1 MSYPDLVAIGGFVVL
16 FILLLLRVPIGV
28 AMGLVGVGGFAMMV
42 RTSSALNLVGLS
54 PIRTATEYS
63 LALIP
68 MFILMGS
75 LATASGL
82 SKELYRASNAWIGH
96 RRGGLAMAT
105 IAACGG
111 FAAIC
116 GSSVA
121 TAATMTR
128 VALPEMKRY
137 GYPDTLAT
145 GSVAAGGTLGV
156 LIPPSIVLA
165 IYGVMTQQDIG
176 RLFIAGLVPGILA
189 MLMYL
194 ATVRIYLAA
203 SGTEL
208 PTQQKPSLS
217 ERLTALRGVW
227 AILLLFIFVVGGIYG
242 GIFTPSEAAGM
253 GAAGAIIIAVASG
266 KLGFRRLFTCLV
278 ESIQVTAGIFMILIG
293 AILFGYF
300 LTITQTPQKVTG
312 FLLGLDLG
320 AYPTLLLILLFMLLL
335 GCVLDAMAMIILMI
349 PILFPVVM
357 ALGFDPIWF
366 GVIIVMTV
374 ELGLITPPIGMNV
387 FVINALARDVSL
399 PTIYRGVLPFV
410 ATDIVRLALLVAF
423 PAIVLWLPNTM
434 R

>member
-1 MSYPDLVAIGGFVVL
+1 MSYNDLVAVGGFVTLFVL
-16 FILLLLRVPIGV
+16 LVLRVPIGV
-28 AMGLVGVGGFAMMV
+28 AMGMVGIGGFGLLAAW
-42 RTSSALNLVGLS
+42 TPALNLLALS
-54 PIRTATEYS
+54 PIRTVTDYS
-63 LALIP
+63 LGLVP
-68 MFILMGS
+68 MFILMGVVAS
-75 LATASGL
+75 ASGM
-82 SKELYRASNAWIGH
+82 SAELYRAANAFLGH

-105 IAACGG
+105 ITACGG
-111 FAAIC
+111 FSAIC

-121 TAATMTR
+121 TAATMAK
-128 VALPEMKRY
+128 VGLPEMKRY

-165 IYGVMTQQDIG
+165 IYGVMTEQDIG
-176 RLFIAGLVPGILA
+176 RLFIAGLIPGILA

-194 ATVRIYLAA
+194 ATVHIYL
-203 SGTEL
+203 SVSKTEL
-208 PTQQKPSLS
+208 PVQPRQGLA
-217 ERLTALRGVW
+217 ERLSALRGVW
-227 AILLLFIFVVGGIYG
+227 AILLLFFFVVGGIYG

-253 GAAGAIIIAVASG
+253 GAAGAIIIAMVSG
-266 KLGFRRLFTCLV
+266 KLSFRRLFTCLV

-300 LTITQTPQKVTG
+300 LTITQTPQKVTA
-312 FLLGLDLG
+312 FLLALDLG

-410 ATDIVRLALLVAF
+410 ATDIVRLGLLIAF
-423 PAIVLWLPNTM
+423 PAIVMWLPNTM